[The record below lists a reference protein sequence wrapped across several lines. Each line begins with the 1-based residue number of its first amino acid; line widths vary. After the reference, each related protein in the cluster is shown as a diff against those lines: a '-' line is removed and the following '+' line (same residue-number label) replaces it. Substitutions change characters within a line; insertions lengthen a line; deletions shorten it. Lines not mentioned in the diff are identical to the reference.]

1 MEIKVERADGLKCP
15 RCWKYHG
22 IQENYQG
29 ICDRC
34 AEAIITSDPDDY
46 MDNRS
51 KDKEGNFTQTEEDF
65 RAGFKALQADVKEA
79 YRRQYEK
86 YAVKK

>member
-1 MEIKVERADGLKCP
+1 MEVKVERAEGLKCP

-34 AEAIITSDPDDY
+34 AEAIITSDPADY
-46 MDNRS
+46 LAN
-51 KDKEGNFTQTEEDF
+51 KGDKQTDEDF
-65 RAGFKALQADVKEA
+65 IACFKALQVDVKEA

-86 YAVKK
+86 YAIKQ